1 MFLVFPNSGIGQ
13 GSIPLDEELQ
23 FIEKYLE
30 QVRFSDRLQVRW
42 SIASEVRD
50 ALVPEFILRPLVEN
64 AIRHGI
70 AKRAE
75 AGLIEITACESDSE
89 VVLSIQDNGPGYHPM
104 SDAGVGLANT
114 RARLAT
120 LFGETGRLEVVNAE
134 GGGATATVLFLL
146 RRRGDG

>member
-1 MFLVFPNSGIGQ
+1 
-13 GSIPLDEELQ
+13 
-23 FIEKYLE
+23 
-30 QVRFSDRLQVRW
+30 
-42 SIASEVRD
+42 
-50 ALVPEFILRPLVEN
+50 VPEFILQPLVEN

-120 LFGETGRLEVVNAE
+120 LFGETGRLEVVN
-134 GGGATATVLFLL
+134 VRV
-146 RRRGDG
+146 RRRLEMFSYLLSQSKILAQQPYRWRE